1 MSVYIFKLFRIKDLS
16 SDKKHLLIAL
26 INAYK
31 ITELEKLEPPPGLQ
45 RSDPVEYL
53 KSRAELKTKTLD
65 DVFPLH

>member
-1 MSVYIFKLFRIKDLS
+1 MKYLTSV
-16 SDKKHLLIAL
+16 KKHLLIAL

-31 ITELEKLEPPPGLQ
+31 ITELEKLKPPPGLQ

-53 KSRAELKTKTLD
+53 ESRAELETKTLD